1 MLYLQSKYLTNT
13 DSDRQIL
20 HKCVWNLTIKDP
32 PTSSPHRYGPF
43 NTLQVPLYLWEPHN
57 VIQTQKPHKWYWSC
71 MSVCSQTPPRPFDRC
86 TSFWVKRCFSYPEYT
101 LSIFRDLDLNV
112 KVTMADK
119 VTKFST
125 KNINF
130 GLYTRVIAQNDRLAE
145 LNNYYIKTYGLKWI
159 VFT

>member
-1 MLYLQSKYLTNT
+1 MITIKSIQIFKNMLYLQSKYLTNT

-71 MSVCSQTPPRPFDRC
+71 MSVLELLLDRSTNPLYFWWKGASHTRITPYLYFVTLNYTSRSPRPLR
-86 TSFWVKRCFSYPEYT
+86 SPSPVHKKST
-101 LSIFRDLDLNV
+101 LD
-112 KVTMADK
+112 
-119 VTKFST
+119 
-125 KNINF
+125 
-130 GLYTRVIAQNDRLAE
+130 
-145 LNNYYIKTYGLKWI
+145 
-159 VFT
+159 